1 MYLAERIDDD
11 FQFLDDIAVD
21 DCLDSS
27 TGSCSIAYEW
37 CPDMLST
44 DVLLTC
50 KEQMAVLFGED
61 SEDESME
68 DEDETSGNLV
78 E

>member
-1 MYLAERIDDD
+1 
-11 FQFLDDIAVD
+11 
-21 DCLDSS
+21 
-27 TGSCSIAYEW
+27 
-37 CPDMLST
+37 MLST

-61 SEDESME
+61 SEDESVE

>member
-1 MYLAERIDDD
+1 MIVSTAR
-11 FQFLDDIAVD
+11 QVPAVLPTND
-21 DCLDSS
+21 VLTC
-27 TGSCSIAYEW
+27 CRQN
-37 CPDMLST
+37 